1 MLKSNLST
9 RPFYNERLV
18 TLGLLLAAVVAVA
31 LSIFN
36 VSQIMALSRER
47 AEHKAVQ
54 TRDETEAARVR
65 NEAAVLQKSVDAG
78 TLKTLAGATREAN
91 ALIDQRTFS
100 WTVFFGFIEE
110 TLPFDVRMM
119 DVAPRAERGAF
130 RIAMNVNARRL
141 ADVET
146 FIDAL
151 IGTGAFYDVTPTEQQ
166 RNDDGTFTA
175 TLISGYVP
183 PVMPAKRDSA
193 SGGTVQR

>member
-1 MLKSNLST
+1 MLRGNLST

-36 VSQIMALSRER
+36 VSQVLSLSRAR

-54 TRDETEAARVR
+54 TRDEGEALRVR
-65 NEAAVLQKSVDAG
+65 NEAVALQTSVDSA
-78 TLKTLAGATREAN
+78 TLKTLAVATREAN
-91 ALIDQRTFS
+91 TLIDQRTFS
-100 WTVFFGFIEE
+100 WTIFFGFIEK
-110 TLPFDVRMM
+110 TLPLDVRLMS
-119 DVAPRAERGAF
+119 VAPRIERGDF
-130 RIAMNVNARRL
+130 RIVMIVNARRL

-175 TLISGYVP
+175 TMVTGYVP
-183 PVMPAKRDSA
+183 PVLVK
-193 SGGTVQR
+193 SGTTAGKSVQR

>member
-1 MLKSNLST
+1 MLRGNLST

-36 VSQIMALSRER
+36 VSQVLSLSRAR

-54 TRDETEAARVR
+54 TRDEGEALRVR
-65 NEAAVLQKSVDAG
+65 NEAVALQTSVDSA
-78 TLKTLAGATREAN
+78 TLKTLAVATREAN
-91 ALIDQRTFS
+91 TLIDQRTFS
-100 WTVFFGFIEE
+100 WTIFFGFIEK
-110 TLPFDVRMM
+110 TLPLDVRLMS
-119 DVAPRAERGAF
+119 VAPRIERGDF
-130 RIAMNVNARRL
+130 RIVMIVNARRL

-175 TLISGYVP
+175 TMVTGYVP
-183 PVMPAKRDSA
+183 PVLVK
-193 SGGTVQR
+193 SGTAAGKSVQR